1 MKLDLN
7 VNELSALIE
16 SLEELEKIL
25 DENKM
30 ACDYNSITVTPYNIN
45 KNINQEYNTACDKIY
60 KAYNKGLEKC

>member
-25 DENKM
+25 EKIKWHVIM
-30 ACDYNSITVTPYNIN
+30 SIKT
-45 KNINQEYNTACDKIY
+45 
-60 KAYNKGLEKC
+60 

>member
-1 MKLDLN
+1 MMKLDLN

-25 DENKM
+25 DENKI
-30 ACDYNSITVTPYNIN
+30 ACDNVN
-45 KNINQEYNTACDKIY
+45 KNINNEYNTACNKIY